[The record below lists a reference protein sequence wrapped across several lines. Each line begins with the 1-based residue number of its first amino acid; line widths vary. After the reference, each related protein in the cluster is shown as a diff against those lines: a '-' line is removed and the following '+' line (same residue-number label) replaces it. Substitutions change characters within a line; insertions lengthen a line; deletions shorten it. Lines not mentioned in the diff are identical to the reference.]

1 MNSNNF
7 EIIKNIVEEVKLLNI
22 KELSQDIQYLKESRY
37 NLSYP
42 KVQHSIERVI
52 HYLRKYDHLKYAN
65 ELEEILIDSQRRINM
80 HSCLIALIKEL
91 KGIKDINSDILD
103 YIYGE
108 YQGIIYND
116 ETMMYKVKKMKK
128 TTLTGKDASKLH
140 SMAVESLLQKFN
152 YRGNAS
158 VLLRE
163 NELEVTLLS
172 TLLFSSNRAYSGK
185 IDGFL
190 SKNDDP
196 ILRSK
201 LKDILESDYDNHT
214 IQFLDEENKI
224 ADTQF
229 ENLDDLEKEFEL
241 TPEESLTKSGIT
253 EEEYEA
259 IRLSDSIQSEF
270 FTHNY
275 NDEDLDLDDE
285 DRVNKLA
292 HYIKLNSSDKLH
304 TRINYGA
311 NDALMVV
318 DEVPQI
324 DELLI
329 TRFIRNSLAH
339 YRWRFV
345 DNGYVH
351 MWHKDETTKKI
362 DFNIK
367 IPVEILRRYIRFFIE
382 EIFKDVKY
390 LTVNDFNGNYPNE
403 YLDMKTEDMIDDL
416 IKKCVL
422 RRRDKSAVL
431 ELANKVKETKC
442 SFYTDEYSKKRA
454 EAVLKYIKNNYVK
467 QPEDIEYINEI
478 IDNQEL
484 DYFIDQDLRGILDWL
499 DENNFDLD
507 TDTIELEMEGINI
520 GYDLYFQSTD
530 INVLVMDAIVEE
542 YINPLMI
549 DYALIADYSKIIS
562 RINPYDSGTDL
573 DFVPVLPFE
582 AQSRYIDQSVLVKTL
597 LTTILTI
604 LFVHTEVD
612 ENLLENFNLSGVTF
626 TRKGLALY
634 KKDLQE
640 LEDSLSVSLEKKTE
654 TQVENIAK
662 HTKTLEEAT
671 KKLEDL
677 KAKGAKVTK
686 IEKQQAY
693 IDEIKEK
700 IKRNYELITEKTN
713 DYNRNKKLLE
723 EGKKDPIKLY
733 TGKQQY
739 AAVRN
744 SLAHGNLVIPDDL
757 DVSNLDETILTIV
770 DKDPERD
777 NELTFDGKI
786 KLSDLLSA
794 YCKPE
799 IMTPTF
805 NLDTRF
811 NEVFDLEEYTPSYD
825 SKSRLYK

>member
-1 MNSNNF
+1 
-7 EIIKNIVEEVKLLNI
+7 
-22 KELSQDIQYLKESRY
+22 
-37 NLSYP
+37 
-42 KVQHSIERVI
+42 
-52 HYLRKYDHLKYAN
+52 
-65 ELEEILIDSQRRINM
+65 
-80 HSCLIALIKEL
+80 
-91 KGIKDINSDILD
+91 
-103 YIYGE
+103 
-108 YQGIIYND
+108 
-116 ETMMYKVKKMKK
+116 
-128 TTLTGKDASKLH
+128 
-140 SMAVESLLQKFN
+140 
-152 YRGNAS
+152 
-158 VLLRE
+158 
-163 NELEVTLLS
+163 
-172 TLLFSSNRAYSGK
+172 
-185 IDGFL
+185 
-190 SKNDDP
+190 
-196 ILRSK
+196 
-201 LKDILESDYDNHT
+201 
-214 IQFLDEENKI
+214 
-224 ADTQF
+224 
-229 ENLDDLEKEFEL
+229 
-241 TPEESLTKSGIT
+241 
-253 EEEYEA
+253 
-259 IRLSDSIQSEF
+259 
-270 FTHNY
+270 
-275 NDEDLDLDDE
+275 
-285 DRVNKLA
+285 
-292 HYIKLNSSDKLH
+292 
-304 TRINYGA
+304 
-311 NDALMVV
+311 
-318 DEVPQI
+318 
-324 DELLI
+324 
-329 TRFIRNSLAH
+329 
-339 YRWRFV
+339 
-345 DNGYVH
+345 
-351 MWHKDETTKKI
+351 
-362 DFNIK
+362 
-367 IPVEILRRYIRFFIE
+367 
-382 EIFKDVKY
+382 
-390 LTVNDFNGNYPNE
+390 
-403 YLDMKTEDMIDDL
+403 
-416 IKKCVL
+416 
-422 RRRDKSAVL
+422 
-431 ELANKVKETKC
+431 
-442 SFYTDEYSKKRA
+442 
-454 EAVLKYIKNNYVK
+454 
-467 QPEDIEYINEI
+467 
-478 IDNQEL
+478 
-484 DYFIDQDLRGILDWL
+484 
-499 DENNFDLD
+499 
-507 TDTIELEMEGINI
+507 MEGINI

-530 INVLVMDAIVEE
+530 VNVLVMDAIVEE

-777 NELTFDGKI
+777 NELTFEGKI

-811 NEVFDLEEYTPSYD
+811 NEVFDLEEYTPSYG
-825 SKSRLYK
+825 SESRLYK